1 VSAKKHIL
9 VPRNF
14 TEADAPR
21 AFSSDKFHRMSATEM
36 RELCAAGRI
45 HALGGSGKVW
55 QLTEDSF
62 THADRETGDGRI
74 SLHIPVKLGAFMAT
88 EMRRRPSWCVTI

>member
-1 VSAKKHIL
+1 MSAKKHIL
-9 VPRNF
+9 VPRHF

-21 AFSSDKFHRMSATEM
+21 AFSSGKFHRMTSAEM
-36 RELCAAGRI
+36 RELSAAGRI
-45 HALGGSGKVW
+45 RALGESGKVW

-74 SLHIPVKLGAFMAT
+74 SLHIPFKLGAFMAT
-88 EMRRRPSWCVTI
+88 EMRRRPSWCVAV